1 MDNKQTY
8 HIFDV
13 SQYFVL
19 AKDGSIGLNRWRD

>member
-13 SQYFVL
+13 SQYFML
-19 AKDGSIGLNRWRD
+19 AKDESARLNRWRD